1 MAEYI
6 EKEAL
11 YKKIAEIEELA
22 RNRYL
27 DTPSNS
33 PACAR
38 YMAQLGERTRF
49 KHLIADFPAVDVAPV
64 VHGRWEHDE
73 MYEDWADQYLCSV
86 CKCHALTN
94 GDYMHKLSVYCP
106 SCGARM
112 DLDTAD
118 DVQSIYKSALNKWGK
133 EN

>member
-6 EKEAL
+6 ERKAL
-11 YKKIAEIEELA
+11 LDELC
-22 RNRYL
+22 RDN
-27 DTPSNS
+27 
-33 PACAR
+33 C
-38 YMAQLGERTRF
+38 ERTYDGTCHNCRMTETV
-49 KHLIADFPAVDVAPV
+49 ADFPAVDVAPV

-118 DVQSIYKSALNKWGK
+118 DV
-133 EN
+133 